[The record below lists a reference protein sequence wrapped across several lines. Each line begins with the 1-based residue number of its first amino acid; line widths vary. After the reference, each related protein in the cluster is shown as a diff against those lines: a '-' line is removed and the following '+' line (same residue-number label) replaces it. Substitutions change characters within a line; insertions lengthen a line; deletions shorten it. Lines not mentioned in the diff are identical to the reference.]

1 MVKVQSSL
9 IKNKNTDEEVKLEKE
24 VVISTWINE
33 LELNLKTYDIVS
45 FNRNP
50 ADYTCEPQNIH
61 NETFNVLKDT
71 YSIEVSKNTRSRM
84 KTMQCK

>member
-1 MVKVQSSL
+1 M
-9 IKNKNTDEEVKLEKE
+9 KNKNTNEEIKLEKE

-50 ADYTCEPQNIH
+50 GDFTCEPQNIH
-61 NETFNVLKDT
+61 NETFNVSKDT
-71 YSIEVSKNTRSRM
+71 DTIQVLSNPRLRQ
-84 KTMQCK
+84 KTM